1 MKRIIIALIAT
12 VMVVLT
18 GQTAFGGTYK
28 TTCGYNG
35 CRATRTSGSV
45 YCAKHAR
52 EKIKKT
58 KSMCSKADCYR
69 SKEFAVN
76 EVTDPKRTVTSTCK
90 TSFKDIPVV
99 AVKTSGEIR
108 KEDINKVIEEIN
120 KVTINKRMKIGDVVI
135 ENVLNSGVNIVISSN
150 ILMEER
156 N

>member
-69 SKEFAVN
+69 SKEKGSNYCEAH
-76 EVTDPKRTVTSTCK
+76 TPKKSTTVTTPKKTKSSTSK
-90 TSFKDIPVV
+90 SSTYKKYTYHDSYDE
-99 AVKTSGEIR
+99 GW
-108 KEDINKVIEEIN
+108 EDIYDNE
-120 KVTINKRMKIGDVVI
+120 DYD
-135 ENVLNSGVNIVISSN
+135 
-150 ILMEER
+150 EER
-156 N
+156 YKWDSDYANGVDDAMDEFDW